1 MLETDASIQ
10 GLGAIL
16 SQPKQDGKL
25 HPLSYASRSLS
36 NSERNYSITE
46 LETLGVVW
54 AIHHFRAYLYGHN
67 VTVFTDHSA
76 VKAIL
81 DKPNSSPKH
90 ARWWLKVF
98 GSGVSH
104 LKIVHRPGREN
115 AGADALSRNQ
125 LTDNQ
130 EVTELD
136 ASVLVLQVNS
146 TESRIEELLSA
157 PPQTQPLGDDF
168 VQDQRKDTQLRQLID
183 YIENGTLPDGD
194 KDSKKIV
201 SQALN
206 FAILD
211 KVLYF
216 VDRKEPTRRHAAV
229 PKHLQNQVLQEYHR
243 GTMPPYVT
251 SGGGKTCILMPSV
264 FVGIVLSVL

>member
-16 SQPKQDGKL
+16 SQSKEDGKL
-25 HPLSYASRSLS
+25 HPLAYASRSLS
-36 NSERNYSITE
+36 NPERNYSVTK

-54 AIHHFRAYLYGHN
+54 AIHHFRAYLYGNN
-67 VTVFTDHSA
+67 VTVVTDHSA
-76 VKAIL
+76 IKAIL

-98 GSGVSH
+98 GSGISH
-104 LKIVHRPGREN
+104 LKIIYRPGREN
-115 AGADALSRNQ
+115 TGADTLSRNP

-136 ASVLVLQVNS
+136 ASVLQVIS
-146 TESRIEELLSA
+146 QELKIDELLSA
-157 PPQTQPLGDDF
+157 SPQTQTLQNEF
-168 VQDQRKDTQLRQLID
+168 IQEQKKDTQLRQLID
-183 YIENGTLPDGD
+183 YIENGILPDSD
-194 KDSKKIV
+194 KDSRIV

-206 FAILD
+206 FTIID

-216 VDRKEPTRRHAAV
+216 LDHKKPARRRATI
-229 PKHLQNQVLQEYHR
+229 PK
-243 GTMPPYVT
+243 
-251 SGGGKTCILMPSV
+251 
-264 FVGIVLSVL
+264 